1 MGCLEGKVAIVT
13 GGTSGIG
20 RAIANR
26 YAREGA
32 KVIVGSIDSS
42 KFESEK
48 KKNKNL
54 SIEYIEIDV
63 SIEENICSLIEHATD
78 RYGCLDIMVNNAGIS
93 GPGGSVMQLDSDP
106 VIRAFEVLFNGVLY
120 GTKHASTVMIKKGS
134 GNIVNIASIT
144 GLVTFINSSHVYS
157 ALKSAVI
164 QLTKTTALELGPLG
178 LRVNC
183 ICPGFIA
190 TPIFGRALNIPEDKL
205 EKSVEIVEELF
216 STMQPIKRSGRPEDV
231 SNAAL
236 WLVSDQADFVT
247 GHALVVDGGAS
258 CGTGWDPSNNR
269 FGILAKAMTNL

>member
-1 MGCLEGKVAIVT
+1 MNEEDDNA
-13 GGTSGIG
+13 
-20 RAIANR
+20 
-26 YAREGA
+26 
-32 KVIVGSIDSS
+32 DH
-42 KFESEK
+42 
-48 KKNKNL
+48 
-54 SIEYIEIDV
+54 EIDV
-63 SIEENICSLIEHATD
+63 L
-78 RYGCLDIMVNNAGIS
+78 VNNAGIS

-106 VIRAFEVLFNGVLY
+106 VMRAFEVLFNGVLY

-164 QLTKTTALELGPLG
+164 QLTKTSALELGPLG

-216 STMQPIKRSGRPEDV
+216 STGRRQPEPVVAMLKRDR
-231 SNAAL
+231 L
-236 WLVSDQADFVT
+236 F
-247 GHALVVDGGAS
+247 
-258 CGTGWDPSNNR
+258 R
-269 FGILAKAMTNL
+269 LAGCYERWAQSTRAN

>member
-48 KKNKNL
+48 NKNKNL

-63 SIEENICSLIEHATD
+63 SIEENICSLIEHTTD

-106 VIRAFEVLFNGVLY
+106 VTRAFEVLFNGVLY
-120 GTKHASTVMIKKGS
+120 GTKHASTVMIKNGS